1 MRRLLIA
8 MLVCATVACGGGSD
22 ESKEAAA
29 ASDAGAS
36 SSGAP
41 AGVQTPEQ
49 AAAAAQQML
58 GQMAQQQAKVV
69 DYTLLKPLVPELS
82 GWKRSDPK
90 GETVSMGMS
99 ISTVKADYEKD
110 DSSLHL
116 EITDTA
122 FTQALILPFRM
133 AASYSQRSDDGYKQG
148 VTISGAP
155 GWEEWR
161 KEGGYGEVGL
171 LVGDR
176 FMVNVKGNN
185 LANIDPAKQLAQA
198 IDFGKLASLK

>member
-1 MRRLLIA
+1 M
-8 MLVCATVACGGGSD
+8 CATVACGGGSD
-22 ESKEAAA
+22 DSKEAAT
-29 ASDAGAS
+29 SDAGTS

-41 AGVQTPEQ
+41 AGAQTPDQ
-49 AAAAAQQML
+49 AAAAAQQMLGQL

-82 GWKRSDPK
+82 GWTRSEPK

-99 ISTVKADYEKD
+99 ISTVKADYEKGE
-110 DSSLHL
+110 SSMDL

-133 AASYSQRSDDGYKQG
+133 AASFSQRSDDGYKQG

-161 KEGGYGEVGL
+161 KEGGYGELSL

-176 FMVNVKGNN
+176 FIVNVKGNN
-185 LANIDPAKQLAQA
+185 LTNIDPAKQLAQA
-198 IDFGKLASLK
+198 IDLGKLAALK

>member
-1 MRRLLIA
+1 
-8 MLVCATVACGGGSD
+8 MLVCATVACGGGSSD
-22 ESKEAAA
+22 SKEEAATP
-29 ASDAGAS
+29 DS
-36 SSGAP
+36 SSSSSTAAP
-41 AGVQTPEQ
+41 GTQTPDQ

-58 GQMAQQQAKVV
+58 GQLGQLAQQQAKVV
-69 DYTLLKPLVPELS
+69 DYELLKPLVPELS

-99 ISTVKADYEKD
+99 ISTVKADYEKGE
-110 DSSLHL
+110 SSMDL

-133 AASYSQRSDDGYKQG
+133 AASFSQRSDDGYKQG
-148 VTISGAP
+148 VTVSGAP

-161 KEGGYGEVGL
+161 KEGGYGELSL

-176 FMVNVKGNN
+176 FIVNIKGNH

-198 IDFGKLASLK
+198 IDLGKLAALK